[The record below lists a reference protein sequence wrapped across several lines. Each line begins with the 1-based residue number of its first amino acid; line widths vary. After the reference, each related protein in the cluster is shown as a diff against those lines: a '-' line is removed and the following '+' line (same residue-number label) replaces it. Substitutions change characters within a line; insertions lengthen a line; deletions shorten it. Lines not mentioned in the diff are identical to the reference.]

1 MALGNPKTLYKH
13 SQIGVAIFITLG
25 LGTLVCLLLSLTVSA
40 PHARLTLL
48 SLAGVFAICTVIFCV
63 LTIELSQDF
72 LSWHFGPGI
81 LRKKVAIAEIKE
93 VAVTKTRFIHGWG
106 VHLTRNGWLYNV
118 SGFGAVQIT
127 LKSGK
132 SFLLGSDEP
141 EQLCLA
147 IQRAIHS

>member
-1 MALGNPKTLYKH
+1 VVLSNAKTPYRH
-13 SQIGVAIFITLG
+13 RQIGVAILVTLG
-25 LGTLVCLLLSLTVSA
+25 LGTLVCLLLSLAVSA

-48 SLAGVFAICTVIFCV
+48 SLAGVCGVCTVLFSS
-63 LTIELSQDF
+63 LTVELSQDF

-81 LRKKVAIAEIKE
+81 VRKKVAIAEIKE
-93 VAVTKTRFIHGWG
+93 VAVTQTRLIHGWG

-132 SFLLGSDEP
+132 CFLLGSDEP
-141 EQLCLA
+141 AQLCSA
-147 IQRAIHS
+147 IQRAINL